1 MSPIRVAYGAT
12 LAGHLGLLALVMAW
26 TIWLSP
32 PALPV
37 ALVLVLW
44 AGPLL
49 LPLRGLLHG
58 RRYTFQWTSFLALV
72 YFVHGAVEA
81 FAGPAERGLAL
92 VEVALSLLLYGGA
105 VTYARLT
112 RGRA

>member
-1 MSPIRVAYGAT
+1 LSPIRTAYTAT
-12 LAGHLGLLALVMAW
+12 LAGHLGLLVLVMAW

-37 ALVLVLW
+37 APVLLLW

-49 LPLRGLLHG
+49 LPLRGLLHA
-58 RRYTFQWTSFLALV
+58 RRYTFQWTSFLALA

-81 FAGPAERGLAL
+81 FADPAERSLAL
-92 VEVALSLLLYGGA
+92 AEVALSLLLYTGT
-105 VTYARLT
+105 VSYARLT
-112 RGRA
+112 RGQA